1 MFVVGLDLH
10 VLDNIALI
18 TNTLIDIA
26 KNYQSPQKKVY
37 VVIIRFYVL
46 FDKIMAFSF
55 IQLINQIE
63 EDGLNNAV

>member
-1 MFVVGLDLH
+1 MH

-18 TNTLIDIA
+18 TITLIDIA

-46 FDKIMAFSF
+46 FDKIIAFSF

-63 EDGLNNAV
+63 EDGLNNAA